1 MIKNILLI
9 VVTSAITL
17 ATVHPLYAEPVSLK
31 YSIFFPESH
40 IQCQTA
46 MAWAEEINKQSN
58 GSVKIT
64 VFPGGSLVSAPKT
77 YDGVVKGEAD
87 IGMSCFAYTKD
98 RFPVMAAAD
107 LPLGYRNGLTASK
120 VVNDYYAAVKPQ
132 ELADVKVLYL
142 HAHGPGLL
150 HTQKPVMTIE
160 DFSGMKIR
168 ATGLSAKI
176 VEALGGVAVAM
187 SQGETYDALKTGA
200 VDGTFGPME
209 VLKGWRQGEVIKST
223 TECTAIGYTTT
234 MFVVMNLDKWNL
246 LPRDTQKLFEDTS
259 RQWIEKHGQV
269 WDEADAAGRK
279 YTLELGNGIIPLSR
293 DQAALWSEK
302 VQTVIGDYFE
312 TVQAENL
319 PGKEYV
325 DTLLSLAMLY

>member
-1 MIKNILLI
+1 MIKKMLLI
-9 VVTSAITL
+9 IV
-17 ATVHPLYAEPVSLK
+17 ATVFVSPLIGLLHAEPIQFT
-31 YSIFFPESH
+31 YSVFFPESH
-40 IQCQTA
+40 VQCQTA
-46 MAWAEEINKQSN
+46 IAWAEEINKQSN

-64 VFPGGSLVSAPKT
+64 VFPGGSLVSASET
-77 YDGVVKGEAD
+77 YDGVVKGAAD

-150 HTQKPVMTIE
+150 HTQKPVMTLA

-187 SQGETYDALKTGA
+187 SQGETYEALKSGA

-234 MFVVMNLDKWNL
+234 MFVVMNLDKWNA
-246 LPRDTQKLFEDTS
+246 LPQDTQKLYEDTS
-259 RQWIEKHGQV
+259 RQWIGKHGQA

-279 YTLELGNGIIPLSR
+279 YTLDSGNAIIPLSR

-302 VQTVIGDYFE
+302 VQTVIEDYIE